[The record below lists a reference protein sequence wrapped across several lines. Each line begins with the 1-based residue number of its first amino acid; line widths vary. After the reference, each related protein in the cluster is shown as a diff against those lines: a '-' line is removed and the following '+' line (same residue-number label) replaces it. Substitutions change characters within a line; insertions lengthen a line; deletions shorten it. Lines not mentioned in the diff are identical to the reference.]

1 MIFWRIIDNQIYP
14 VEETDTLG
22 FEKSDGLAIPD
33 EYLDKQEFM
42 VMRTAHGIG
51 DWGIISAMPRLLK
64 EKYPNCKVYVPSIV
78 LLEKLFSQYADNWDA
93 WSNPFTNVENV
104 FKHNPYVDDFVDE
117 YDGEIFHDHYR
128 VYDKDNT
135 DIPLVEQMLKFWQF
149 KESDFW
155 IVHSQP
161 ELYWS
166 DEEKELG
173 DAIIKEYVGDND
185 FGCLLISDRYDY
197 TMDKLIIEKI
207 DVGLKH
213 FYWTERPIEQTEF
226 DYIQKALDM
235 RNMSVRIQLYIKS
248 KARYNV
254 GNQCGTSQLVTRYS
268 DVHTVQRQF
277 PIAHNFVRG
286 ENYLDE
292 EYKRLH
298 LSSPDKFESK
308 TTTTLKFK
316 ADLVDFLGN
325 DFKDKNVIEIGC
337 SLGYTTH
344 VLSGYFNKVTA
355 VDYDPARIQAARDF
369 NKGKTNID
377 YIVKDVYGAAWD
389 FDRNHQVVFI
399 DCVHEYNFIR
409 NDIINSI
416 NYFDKPMLFFDD
428 YGLFPNSVMKCIDEF
443 AEQGVLKVIK
453 KIGHKKDVVFPKT
466 AHKILKD
473 YEGIIC
479 QVM

>member
-1 MIFWRIIDNQIYP
+1 MIFWRIVDNQIHP

-22 FEKSDGLAIPD
+22 FEKSEGLAIPD

-64 EKYPNCKVYVPSIV
+64 QKYPDCKVYVPSIV

-149 KESDFW
+149 EEKDFW

-166 DEEKELG
+166 DEEKEFG

-316 ADLVDFLGN
+316 AELIDFLGDN
-325 DFKDKNVIEIGC
+325 FKDKNVIEIGC

-355 VDYDPARIQAARDF
+355 VDYDPARIQAASNF
-369 NKGKTNID
+369 NSSKTNID
-377 YIVKDVYGAAWD
+377 YIVKDVYGTAWD

-409 NDIINSI
+409 NDIINAI
-416 NYFDKPMLFFDD
+416 NYFGKPLLFFDD

>member
-1 MIFWRIIDNQIYP
+1 MIFWRIVDNQIYP

-149 KESDFW
+149 KESDF
-155 IVHSQP
+155 HSACP

-207 DVGLKH
+207 DVELKH

-316 ADLVDFLGN
+316 ADLIDFLGD

-355 VDYDPARIQAARDF
+355 VDYDPARIQAASNF
-369 NKGKTNID
+369 NSSKTNID
-377 YIVKDVYGAAWD
+377 YIVKDVYGTAWD

-409 NDIINSI
+409 NDIINAI
-416 NYFDKPMLFFDD
+416 NYFGKPLLFFDD

>member
-1 MIFWRIIDNQIYP
+1 MIFWRIIDNQVHP

-22 FEKSDGLAIPD
+22 FEKSEGLGIPD
-33 EYLDKQEFM
+33 EYLDTQKFM

-51 DWGIISAMPRLLK
+51 DWGILSAMPRLLK
-64 EKYPNCKVYVPSIV
+64 EKYPDCKVYVPSV
-78 LLEKLFSQYADNWDA
+78 TLLEKLFSQYAGNWNA

-117 YDGEIFHDHYR
+117 YDGEVFHDHYR
-128 VYDKDNT
+128 VYDKDDIN
-135 DIPLVEQMLKFWQF
+135 IPLLEQMLKFWQF
-149 KESDFW
+149 DTNEYQDSR
-155 IVHSQP
+155 P
-161 ELYWS
+161 EIYWS
-166 DEEKELG
+166 NEEKKLG
-173 DAIIKEYVGDND
+173 DAIIEEYVGDND

-197 TMDKLIIEKI
+197 TMDNLIIENI

-226 DYIQKALDM
+226 DFIDKALDM

-268 DVHTVQRQF
+268 DVHSVQRQF
-277 PIAHNFVRG
+277 PIAHNVVRG
-286 ENYLDE
+286 ENYLDD
-292 EYKRLH
+292 EYKRMH
-298 LSSPDKFESK
+298 LSVPDKFESK
-308 TTTTLKFK
+308 TTTSLKFK
-316 ADLVDFLGN
+316 ADLIDFLGD
-325 DFKDKNVIEIGC
+325 DFKYKNVIEIGC

-344 VLSGYFNKVTA
+344 TLSGYFNKVTA
-355 VDYDPARIQAARDF
+355 VDYDPTRIQSAKEF
-369 NKGKTNID
+369 NKEKTNID
-377 YIVKDVYGAAWD
+377 YIVKDVYGTAWD
-389 FDRNHQVVFI
+389 FDKNHQVVFI

-409 NDIINSI
+409 NDIINAI
-416 NYFDKPMLFFDD
+416 NYFDKPLLFFDD
-428 YGLFPNSVMKCIDEF
+428 YGLFPNSVMKCINEF

-453 KIGHKKDVVFPKT
+453 KIGHKKDVVFEKT